1 MMVYQFG
8 RDGEETRGKPMNSD
22 EHNSQLKIYFRLVD
36 VLALITGWSL
46 AFLTGLLLWFA
57 PTEKDVDRV
66 AWFFGLLKHEW
77 GKLHLFM
84 GVIAL
89 CITTIHLVISQKV
102 LQSLN
107 HRHNLWE

>member
-1 MMVYQFG
+1 
-8 RDGEETRGKPMNSD
+8 MNSD
-22 EHNSQLKIYFRLVD
+22 EHNSQLKNYFRLVD
-36 VLALITGWSL
+36 VLALITCWSL
-46 AFLTGLLLWFA
+46 AFLTGFLLWFA
-57 PTEKDVDRV
+57 PIEKDVDRV

-89 CITTIHLVISQKV
+89 CITTIHLVIYQKV